1 MILQNFLQ
9 LEMKIIAV
17 IPARYASTRFPAKL
31 MQDLGGKTVIRRT
44 YEAAIAT
51 QLFDDVF
58 VVTDSDIIFEE
69 IVSNGGKAIKS
80 VKEHESG
87 SDRIAE
93 AIEHLDVDIVVNVQ
107 GDEPFIDVDPLH
119 KAIEVFK
126 NDSSKQVD
134 LASVMREIT
143 NEDDINNPNNVKVVV
158 DQNGFA
164 LYFSRSVIPYPRE
177 KNVGVRY
184 FQHIGIY
191 AFRKQALLDF
201 YSLPMQSLEAS
212 EKLEQLRYLE
222 FGKRIKMVETTHV
235 GIGIDT
241 PEDLEKARKML

>member
-1 MILQNFLQ
+1 
-9 LEMKIIAV
+9 MKIIAV

-31 MQDLGGKTVIRRT
+31 MQDLGGKTVILRT
-44 YEAAIAT
+44 YEAAINT
-51 QLFDDVF
+51 KLFNDVF
-58 VVTDSDIIFEE
+58 VVTDSDVIFEE
-69 IVSNGGKAIKS
+69 ISSNGGKAIKS
-80 VKEHESG
+80 IKEHESG

-93 AIEHLDVDIVVNVQ
+93 AIQNLAVDIVVNVQ
-107 GDEPFIDVDPLH
+107 GDEPFIDEDPLQ
-119 KAIEVFK
+119 KVIDVFK
-126 NDSSKQVD
+126 NDSDRQVD

-143 NEDDINNPNNVKVVV
+143 NEEDINNPNNVKVVV
-158 DQNGFA
+158 DQNNFA

-201 YSLPMQSLEAS
+201 YNLPMQSLEAS

-241 PEDLEKARKML
+241 PEDLEKARQLLEH

>member
-1 MILQNFLQ
+1 
-9 LEMKIIAV
+9 MKIIAV

-31 MQDLGGKTVIRRT
+31 MQDLGGKTVIART
-44 YEAAIAT
+44 YESAVNT
-51 QLFDDVF
+51 GLFHDVF
-58 VVTDSDIIFEE
+58 VVTDSILIYDEII
-69 IVSNGGKAIKS
+69 SNGGKAIMS
-80 VKEHESG
+80 IKEHESG

-93 AIEHLDVDIVVNVQ
+93 AIENIEVDVVVNVQ
-107 GDEPFIDVDPLH
+107 GDEPFINKEPLAKVIDV
-119 KAIEVFK
+119 FR
-126 NDSSKQVD
+126 NDFDSKVD
-134 LASVMREIT
+134 LASLMVEIQ
-143 NEDDINNPNNVKVVV
+143 NKEEIENPNNVKVVV
-158 DQNGFA
+158 DQNNFA

-177 KNVGVRY
+177 VNVGVRY
-184 FQHIGIY
+184 MKHIGIY

-201 YSLPMQSLEAS
+201 YRLPMKSLEAS